1 MRTMRRYKVNK
12 KRGARVFKKQVK
24 RTKAANMRSA
34 PMRGGIR
41 F

>member
-1 MRTMRRYKVNK
+1 MRKRQRMTRKASRKSF
-12 KRGARVFKKQVK
+12 KRGAV
-24 RTKAANMRSA
+24 RTNHRNTRSA